1 MSRREEICNQSEGSK
16 WLFIIIDKMDQNKIR
31 CPRGP
36 PFLPDP
42 SLPLLSQW
50 RNVEPD
56 SFYLERIK
64 PPPPSPSNPG
74 HLAYGQIAMDRIR
87 QERFLRE
94 VADRLA
100 TREAAGDAG
109 LAIL

>member
-42 SLPLLSQW
+42 SLPLLSQ
-50 RNVEPD
+50 RRIVESEPLL
-56 SFYLERIK
+56 YQRIN
-64 PPPPSPSNPG
+64 PPPSSPR
-74 HLAYGQIAMDRIR
+74 HLAYWQIAVDHLR
-87 QERFLRE
+87 QERFVKNEIAE

-100 TREAAGDAG
+100 
-109 LAIL
+109 